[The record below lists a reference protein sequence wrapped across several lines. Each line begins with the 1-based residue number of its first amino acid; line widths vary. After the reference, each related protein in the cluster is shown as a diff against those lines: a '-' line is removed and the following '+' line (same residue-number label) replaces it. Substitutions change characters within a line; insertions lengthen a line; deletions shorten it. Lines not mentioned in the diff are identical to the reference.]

1 MPDRKV
7 AYFGPMFGVDGAG
20 HLCSDVVKALGQG
33 GFDVDLLVDGAYPSD
48 NPLEERLGHTCS
60 VNLLTGAIPKDRGH
74 NLQYYGSLFWGLSA
88 YLRDQE
94 QVTLLSNGT
103 KYNILSVWA
112 SAVTDARVHL
122 ILLEHRLLRPRITGA
137 RRVLPPLVR
146 THYPW
151 ANHVVGVSED
161 VTNELVSD
169 YGLAENL
176 CTTIPNPVD
185 TDRIAAEA
193 EKPVSHPW
201 FSEET
206 LLIVG
211 VGRLIRLKQFSVLL
225 QAFERV
231 RRRIDARLVLIGR
244 GPKRKALVQQADELG
259 LQNHVDFLGFVDNPY
274 KYMNRADL
282 LAHPSQH
289 EGFGLVLV
297 EALAC
302 GTPVVATDCPGGPSD
317 ILAGGEYGK
326 LVDVGSRRQL
336 ADAAV
341 SMLADPPDPD
351 QLIKRASDFD
361 VGKIADRYENAISKL
376 HLGED
381 DLGSHLECFI
391 GKSCTSHSSSSER
404 V

>member
-1 MPDRKV
+1 MPDHKV
-7 AYFGPMFGVDGAG
+7 AYFFGPMHGVDGAG
-20 HLCSDVVKALGQG
+20 HLCSDVGKALGQE
-33 GFDVDLLVDGAYPSD
+33 GFDVDFLVDGTYPSD

-60 VNLLTGAIPKDRGH
+60 VNRLTGAIPKDRGH

-112 SAVTDARVHL
+112 SAVTDARVQL

-151 ANHVVGVSED
+151 ANRVVGVSED

-351 QLIKRASDFD
+351 QLIKRASNFD
-361 VGKIADRYENAISKL
+361 VGKIAGRYENAIL
-376 HLGED
+376 QAT
-381 DLGSHLECFI
+381 F
-391 GKSCTSHSSSSER
+391 R
-404 V
+404 RR